1 MGGELRQEVVLQTGW
16 SQGGVPLYINRLKQ
30 EFDDRI
36 TMFRLEKKCIYLKI
50 IAECFFTKTVIQKN
64 GTCIC
69 ERKDSRLIGNN
80 AVK

>member
-1 MGGELRQEVVLQTGW
+1 MGW
-16 SQGGVPLYINRLKQ
+16 SQGGVPLYNRLKQ

-36 TMFRLEKKCIYLKI
+36 TMFRLGKIYILKDN
-50 IAECFFTKTVIQKN
+50 CKMFTKTVIQKN

-69 ERKDSRLIGNN
+69 KRKDSRLIGNN

>member
-1 MGGELRQEVVLQTGW
+1 MGGELRQEVVAKRGSSVYKQ
-16 SQGGVPLYINRLKQ
+16 KQ
-30 EFDDRI
+30 EFVDRI
-36 TMFRLEKKCIYLKI
+36 TMFRLEKIYVLKNN
-50 IAECFFTKTVIQKN
+50 CRMFTKTVIQNN

>member
-1 MGGELRQEVVLQTGW
+1 MGGELRQEVVVQTGW

-36 TMFRLEKKCIYLKI
+36 TMFRLENIYILK
-50 IAECFFTKTVIQKN
+50 ENCRMFTKTVIQKN
-64 GTCIC
+64 GTCIY
-69 ERKDSRLIGNN
+69 ERKDSYLIGNN